1 MRFTK
6 NQKAL
11 WNLNHCYMPVCSVA
25 CVSMIP
31 WTVAHQAPLFM
42 EFSRQ
47 EYWSG
52 LPFPTPGDLSQPGI
66 GNQLGTRVSSV
77 STTGRQILYH
87 CSTWEAPLPYF
98 LVCGVLG
105 GRERALSPTVR
116 RKESFLRPLP
126 FPLDPGLHNPAD
138 SLHLGICL
146 RFPVSCVPHPSL
158 QFLNCGIL

>member
-1 MRFTK
+1 
-6 NQKAL
+6 
-11 WNLNHCYMPVCSVA
+11 
-25 CVSMIP
+25 
-31 WTVAHQAPLFM
+31 M

-98 LVCGVLG
+98 LVCLG
-105 GRERALSPTVR
+105 GVGGKGAGCLTNRETKGAFPETCAISPGPRTSHPYGFFTSLNLSEV
-116 RKESFLRPLP
+116 F
-126 FPLDPGLHNPAD
+126 G
-138 SLHLGICL
+138 
-146 RFPVSCVPHPSL
+146 
-158 QFLNCGIL
+158 